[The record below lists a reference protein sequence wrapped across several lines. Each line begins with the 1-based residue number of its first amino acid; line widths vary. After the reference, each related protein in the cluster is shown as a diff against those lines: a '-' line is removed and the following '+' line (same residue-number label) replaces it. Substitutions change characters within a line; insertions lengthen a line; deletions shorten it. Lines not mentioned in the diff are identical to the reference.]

1 MIVIVLPVVLEAKVK
16 NYSIAVLEGDGIGPE
31 IIREGLKVLK
41 AVEEVSGVTFS
52 TTYYPYGAEHYL
64 ATGEVLPDS
73 ALRELE
79 QNNAI
84 FFGAAGDPRVP
95 PGILEIELILKIRFL
110 LDQYIN
116 LRPIHLFPNVV
127 SPLRNDK
134 GIDFYIIRENTED
147 FYNGMGHRFDVRND
161 NSLRQQ
167 CALEMKRKRY
177 RAQVSIDSQLDIKE
191 DYAIT
196 LGLMTKGGAERVF
209 RYSFDLAR
217 RKGKAKVTSVDK
229 ANVIPHL
236 YTLWREAFSEVSKE
250 YPDISTEF
258 TFVDAVTMWFVKNP
272 ENFGVVVA
280 PNLFGDIISD
290 LGAGISGG
298 LGFAAGANINPG
310 GVSMFEPIHGSAPK
324 YKGLNIA
331 NPIAT
336 ILSGGIMLEEL
347 GQERLGRLVR
357 EAVTAVLRD
366 NVVRTKDMGGR
377 ATTSEM
383 GDAIAAKVYEI
394 SRGIE

>member
-1 MIVIVLPVVLEAKVK
+1 LLSKLNHGTIFVFLEQFREYSNYNVVF
-16 NYSIAVLEGDGIGPE
+16 AVDDCDCSAGCFGGKGEELLDCCAGRGRNRPE

-196 LGLMTKGGAERVF
+196 LGLMTRGGAERVSGIPLIW
-209 RYSFDLAR
+209 R
-217 RKGKAKVTSVDK
+217 GEKAKPRSPRW
-229 ANVIPHL
+229 I
-236 YTLWREAFSEVSKE
+236 R
-250 YPDISTEF
+250 
-258 TFVDAVTMWFVKNP
+258 
-272 ENFGVVVA
+272 
-280 PNLFGDIISD
+280 
-290 LGAGISGG
+290 
-298 LGFAAGANINPG
+298 
-310 GVSMFEPIHGSAPK
+310 
-324 YKGLNIA
+324 
-331 NPIAT
+331 
-336 ILSGGIMLEEL
+336 
-347 GQERLGRLVR
+347 
-357 EAVTAVLRD
+357 
-366 NVVRTKDMGGR
+366 RT
-377 ATTSEM
+377 
-383 GDAIAAKVYEI
+383 
-394 SRGIE
+394 